1 MRLIPLLFCCGCA
14 MVRTPHMQVISFGQ
28 ALAVICQPTGV
39 ATDSPGAAFVQG
51 PCEVVRGG
59 AVSGTW
65 PAMLGQLGAIAGA
78 LGAVGAF

>member
-1 MRLIPLLFCCGCA
+1 MRALLCMFLCGCA

-28 ALAVICQPTGV
+28 ALVVICQPTGW

-78 LGAVGAF
+78 LGAAGAF